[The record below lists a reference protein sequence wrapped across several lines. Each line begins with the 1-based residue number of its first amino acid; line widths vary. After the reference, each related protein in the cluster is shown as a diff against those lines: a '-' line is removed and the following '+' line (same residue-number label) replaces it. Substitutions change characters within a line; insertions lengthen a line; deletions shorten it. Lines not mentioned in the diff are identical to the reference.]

1 MRQIENK
8 SLPLLNSAVAFVV
21 LIPILLIAISVVR
34 ENIGLR
40 TALGDSGEGKPHDQP
55 PIIVLRESEGYS
67 FPSGSAALSP
77 AFQRNLKDEIIPTLA
92 RNIETYRC
100 DIVEVIGHTDSQ
112 PVAALSNID
121 TDFLAFVRGT
131 DIALSPGSNADL
143 GLMRAWNVINF
154 LVGNGKW
161 ERVRFYGYSAAQAI
175 APSGELVKVDAPV
188 VDAQRRR
195 IEVRVRRSK

>member
-55 PIIVLRESEGYS
+55 PIIVLRESGGYS
-67 FPSGSAALSP
+67 FPSGSAARSP

-100 DIVEVIGHTDSQ
+100 DIV
-112 PVAALSNID
+112 
-121 TDFLAFVRGT
+121 
-131 DIALSPGSNADL
+131 
-143 GLMRAWNVINF
+143 
-154 LVGNGKW
+154 
-161 ERVRFYGYSAAQAI
+161 
-175 APSGELVKVDAPV
+175 
-188 VDAQRRR
+188 
-195 IEVRVRRSK
+195 